1 MHASVRG
8 DAREASFRGIA
19 VSPFPLH
26 THARDCYESRC
37 VAEMRIRTLEVIFI
51 IRCH

>member
-1 MHASVRG
+1 MRADDRG
-8 DAREASFRGIA
+8 DAREASFRR
-19 VSPFPLH
+19 FPYAR
-26 THARDCYESRC
+26 THARVIVSDHAV